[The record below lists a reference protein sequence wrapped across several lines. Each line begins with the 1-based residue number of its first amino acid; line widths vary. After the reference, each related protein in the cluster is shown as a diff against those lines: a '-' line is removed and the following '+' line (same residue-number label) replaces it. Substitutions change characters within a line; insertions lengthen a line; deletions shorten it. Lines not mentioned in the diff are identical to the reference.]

1 MSLYVRI
8 SDGRPLHLDAR
19 SPATEGSLGRNSWLS
34 DSSSFVSVLNLFQDG
49 RPSSIGVLS
58 ANHAFCC

>member
-8 SDGRPLHLDAR
+8 SDGRLLPLDAR
-19 SPATEGSLGRNSWLS
+19 SPATDGSLGRTSRLS

-49 RPSSIGVLS
+49 RPSSIGLLS
-58 ANHAFCC
+58 ATHAFCC